1 MLSFDSISPPSP
13 SSPTRIAFVLHGI
26 LGSAQ
31 NWRSFIRRLA
41 PRFPDTSWLLVDL
54 RNHGDSTLPEHD
66 PPPPPHTLTACAEDL
81 ETLASTLPHPVELVV
96 GHSFGGKVGLV
107 YAERAAVRPDCALRE
122 VWSLDAPPGALPAD
136 DAVDTDVHRVLASLR
151 RIPLPIAS
159 REALVETLRGFGHS
173 ANLALWMTT
182 NLRPAGDSGFTWR
195 FDLTAIEAMMRDF
208 YRTDLVP
215 FLTAVPSPLTVHV
228 VRAGRSDR
236 WPDSLWSRLTAAA
249 AEGDRLRLHILENAG
264 HWLHVDAPEA
274 LLDLLAS

>member
-1 MLSFDSISPPSP
+1 MLSFDLITAPS
-13 SSPTRIAFVLHGI
+13 SSPTRCAFVLHGI

-31 NWRSFIRRLA
+31 NWRSFVRRLA
-41 PRFPDTSWLLVDL
+41 PRRPETAWYLVDL

-66 PPPPPHTLTACAEDL
+66 PPPPPHTVAACAEDL
-81 ETLASTLPHPVELVV
+81 EALAATLTHPVELVV

-107 YAERAAVRPDCALRE
+107 YAQRAAARPGSALRE
-122 VWSLDAPPGALPAD
+122 VWSLDAPPGALPAE
-136 DAVDTDVHRVLASLR
+136 DAVDTDVNRVLESLQ
-151 RIPLPIAS
+151 RITLPIES

-173 ANLALWMTT
+173 PNLALWMTT
-182 NLRPAGDSGFTWR
+182 NLRPVDGGFVWR

-208 YRTDLVP
+208 YRADLVP
-215 FLTAVPSPLTVHV
+215 FLTAVPAPLTVHV

-236 WPDSLWSRLTAAA
+236 WPDALWSRLTA

-274 LLDLLAS
+274 LLDLLAG